1 MTFENKLRALV
12 AGMRYAAD
20 KAEEEMGIYSSRDTR
35 GRASAQAR
43 AMTMRSDANALEAL
57 INERDWTN
65 GGAGVRRVNAK

>member
-43 AMTMRSDANALEAL
+43 AITMRSNADALEAIL
-57 INERDWTN
+57 NEHNEARD
-65 GGAGVRRVNAK
+65 AR

>member
-1 MTFENKLRALV
+1 MTFTHKLRALV

-35 GRASAQAR
+35 GHASAQAR

-57 INERDWTN
+57 LNEHDRDE
-65 GGAGVRRVNAK
+65 AARAAR